1 MMVFVFLQ
9 TIRFLVSPGRI
20 YVCLVLLGIRRIERT
35 HTHTK
40 THLNEAKRK
49 QVMSNIRVFKKLSWI
64 SLLKNVKH
72 TSCYNQLFGDIM
84 HNTTGHNRYTQARY
98 CSAFGFALRNV
109 ASDRIL
115 WPASFLSSLL
125 FFFFKFFIL
134 SMRLLFSQIV
144 SLACCSDSEKRD
156 DSFFRARLTI
166 VKLLMVLH
174 VLKYL

>member
-125 FFFFKFFIL
+125 FFFN
-134 SMRLLFSQIV
+134 SSFSQ
-144 SLACCSDSEKRD
+144 CGCSFLKSFLSRAVPTLKRETIL
-156 DSFFRARLTI
+156 FFG
-166 VKLLMVLH
+166 H
-174 VLKYL
+174 V